1 MPTRAKQILT
11 LGAVLAV
18 AFASSAS
25 AEAEPR
31 TRLVDCE
38 AGSCLLVTGSRP
50 HAGSTV
56 SINGHAVSVEGAR
69 RWRVSVPVATLRQW
83 SVPYARTITVSVVD
97 TATRSEASAVA
108 DLPIGLLGHAEDLAM
123 LVVRVK

>member
-1 MPTRAKQILT
+1 MPTRAKQILAF
-11 LGAVLAV
+11 GAVLA
-18 AFASSAS
+18 AGFASSAY

-56 SINGHAVSVEGAR
+56 RINGHAVAVEGAR
-69 RWRVSVPVATLRQW
+69 RWRVSVPVETLRQW
-83 SVPYARTITVSVVD
+83 STPYARTITVSVSD
-97 TATRSEASAVA
+97 ATTRTQASVEA